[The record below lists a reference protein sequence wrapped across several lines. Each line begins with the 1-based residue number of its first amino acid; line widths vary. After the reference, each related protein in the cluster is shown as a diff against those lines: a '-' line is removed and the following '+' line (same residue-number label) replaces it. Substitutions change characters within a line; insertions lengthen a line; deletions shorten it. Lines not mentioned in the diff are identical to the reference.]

1 MDDTSFGGMV
11 ATGDIETV
19 KAKIQEKYGFTP
31 TDEYVK
37 DLIQF
42 VNDMLAGDEGM
53 VEDDEESDDDNADFD
68 GEDDNDYPEG

>member
-1 MDDTSFGGMV
+1 MDSEGMEDLV
-11 ATGDIETV
+11 ATGDVETV
-19 KAKIQEKYGFTP
+19 KQKIQEKYGFTP

-42 VNDMLAGDEGM
+42 VNDMVAG
-53 VEDDEESDDDNADFD
+53 VEDDDADLA